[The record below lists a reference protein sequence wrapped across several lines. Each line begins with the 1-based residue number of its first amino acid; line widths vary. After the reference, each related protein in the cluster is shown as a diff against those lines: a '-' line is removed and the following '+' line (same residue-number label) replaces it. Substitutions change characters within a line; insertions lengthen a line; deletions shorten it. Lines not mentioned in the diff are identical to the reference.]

1 MRLFNAVDR
10 SNLRPD
16 LPTPLYH
23 QLYVV
28 IKRKIES
35 GDLRQGTLLPAEK
48 DIAAFFGISRITV
61 KRALDDLEAEAYV
74 SRQRGRG
81 THITYKYEPKVLR
94 APLNSMLDSLAA
106 IGRDTQIRLIEFARV
121 ALAARSRRRA
131 ADRPDQKVD
140 RAIRVRTSEGG
151 RALHQLDDPGG
162 RATHARVLNRLPRGP
177 VSLGIHLTEVDQVIT
192 AIVADSTLACWCAT
206 ATLLQVTRVS
216 FDQRPADRLSDCGV
230 PSGSLPIS
238 DEDVRIRCAGRGST
252 LIRRQHAACGSIGA
266 DQVTDPPRNLRGS
279 HRRPRC
285 RADRSPRFRRTR
297 KAHRS
302 IAAECRRCHGW
313 AARKNCSRDR
323 VIRACIERRGH
334 CRLDRLGKPPP

>member
-121 ALAARSRRRA
+121 APPPQV
-131 ADRPDQKVD
+131 ADALQIGLDQKVD
-140 RAIRVRTSEGG
+140 RAIRVRTSEGLAFAHYTSWTIQVG
-151 RALHQLDDPGG
+151 VPLTPEVLKTAS
-162 RATHARVLNRLPRGP
+162 RVDLFRR
-177 VSLGIHLTEVDQVIT
+177 LGIHLTEVDQVIT
-192 AIVADSTLACWCAT
+192 AIAADSTLAQRLLVRNGDP
-206 ATLLQVTRVS
+206 LLQVTRVS
-216 FDQRPADRLSDCGV
+216 FDQRAQPIDYLIAVYRPDRFQYRMKMSASDVLVEGQ
-230 PSGSLPIS
+230 
-238 DEDVRIRCAGRGST
+238 R
-252 LIRRQHAACGSIGA
+252 
-266 DQVTDPPRNLRGS
+266 
-279 HRRPRC
+279 
-285 RADRSPRFRRTR
+285 
-297 KAHRS
+297 
-302 IAAECRRCHGW
+302 
-313 AARKNCSRDR
+313 
-323 VIRACIERRGH
+323 
-334 CRLDRLGKPPP
+334 